1 MLLETRNQNL
11 PKLMNIKAIKLIS
24 ENPKD
29 FSRMLIYFLEKSGW
43 KLRANEKQDF
53 INWAKED
60 DKYNGYKNNWLDNY
74 NRINIELEGNY
85 KDLKK
90 GKIRINGN
98 IAGTKFII
106 SSISISFN
114 AIENIVIDLNKSV
127 KTVLNKIVFIINEIA
142 DDIIKQKNKYTILS
156 QDIQNKYNN
165 NKIVKSFDKIKDYSI
180 KKGFEFKIKK
190 DNKIYNSH
198 IKVLTD
204 EKTLPIFKKI
214 YFTYQFEDL
223 KKIFLQVI
231 KKMKLHNLYLL
242 EGFIMDDKIVLSF
255 KPSNPNAFP
264 DNASNQIALKSVK
277 DGEPKEYSKVED
289 IHNKAIK
296 KIISKLDENIQD
308 PEIHNR
314 YYKELKKVFEE

>member
-1 MLLETRNQNL
+1 M
-11 PKLMNIKAIKLIS
+11 
-24 ENPKD
+24 
-29 FSRMLIYFLEKSGW
+29 
-43 KLRANEKQDF
+43 
-53 INWAKED
+53 
-60 DKYNGYKNNWLDNY
+60 
-74 NRINIELEGNY
+74 
-85 KDLKK
+85 
-90 GKIRINGN
+90 
-98 IAGTKFII
+98 
-106 SSISISFN
+106 
-114 AIENIVIDLNKSV
+114 
-127 KTVLNKIVFIINEIA
+127 
-142 DDIIKQKNKYTILS
+142 
-156 QDIQNKYNN
+156 
-165 NKIVKSFDKIKDYSI
+165 
-180 KKGFEFKIKK
+180 
-190 DNKIYNSH
+190 
-198 IKVLTD
+198 TD

-314 YYKELKKVFEE
+314 YYKELKKVFGEE